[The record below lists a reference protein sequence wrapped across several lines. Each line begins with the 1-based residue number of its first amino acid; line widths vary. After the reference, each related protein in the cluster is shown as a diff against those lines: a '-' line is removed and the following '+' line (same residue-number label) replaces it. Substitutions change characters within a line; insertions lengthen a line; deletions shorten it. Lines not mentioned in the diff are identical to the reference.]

1 MMSNCILTTCLGLF
15 VLGSHVFA
23 TPSPTQ
29 LGDVQILAFDDLIT
43 TDNSTTSAALLL
55 SSPVTL
61 SSALNACESL
71 SESLWSPSV
80 LPFTAGLNNSLS
92 YEVYSGRL
100 ASDQLMW
107 ITQSHSASQSKHS
120 ESPAHPGPPHQA
132 PQCQAMDVDGQIH
145 QVSCREKLPSLCS
158 QTAPASNITYADNSP
173 AYQISQPVGSQ
184 KLIGYRD
191 FLTFRFMGIR
201 FAAEPERFTYSSVYE
216 GTGTNTAL
224 EPAPE
229 CLTLPNNGSTD
240 CLFLN
245 IWTTSLPGPSAKKEL
260 KPVMVYIY
268 GGGFTTGSASNPTND
283 GGNLAA
289 RGDVVVVDI
298 AYRLSTLGFLALDD
312 GVHNGN
318 YFLSDQI
325 AGLEWVQK
333 YIENFGGD
341 PSRVTV
347 FGESAGAESVN
358 ALIASPKGK
367 DLFHGAIL
375 QSNYYQPYVPLAA
388 AINQTTN
395 PILNETGCATAA
407 DQLACLQAYNV
418 TALLSLKTVFNYPV
432 VDSTYLVSDFI
443 DLNSTTTITNRV
455 PVVMGVNRDEE
466 GVLGTVYPTTNLTT
480 GIDDLAAANHLDASS
495 ILDSNLFPL
504 GTSNTDNAT
513 LDVFNTTTRIS
524 TDLSFRC
531 FNQFEAY
538 AGVKDG
544 VLPNIWFYEFNR
556 TYQDPAYNP
565 NLVCAAPVTPSH
577 PYGDPSQEYFKCHA
591 GDLAN
596 TFGNVARV
604 GFPDRDGLDA
614 KFGQLMTDYWT
625 SFARNLDPNPDM
637 DYLKARGYWN
647 TINQIETSGPWE
659 KVDAAQPRMMEL
671 QWNSVMM
678 PFRDVE
684 QCAAL
689 GFPLTY
695 LTQ

>member
-1 MMSNCILTTCLGLF
+1 MNE
-15 VLGSHVFA
+15 A
-23 TPSPTQ
+23 
-29 LGDVQILAFDDLIT
+29 

-55 SSPVTL
+55 RSSVTL

-71 SESLWSPSV
+71 SESLWSPSI
-80 LPFTAGLNNSLS
+80 LPYTAGLNNSLA
-92 YEVYSGRL
+92 YEVYGGRL
-100 ASDQLMW
+100 ASNQLMW
-107 ITQSHSASQSKHS
+107 ITQSHSTWPSKHLG
-120 ESPAHPGPPHQA
+120 PPGPPHQA
-132 PQCQAMDVDGQIH
+132 PECQAMDVHGQIH
-145 QVSCREKLPSLCS
+145 QISCKEKLPTLCS

-173 AYQISQPVGSQ
+173 PYQISQSVGSQ
-184 KLIGYRD
+184 ILVGYRD
-191 FLTFRFMGIR
+191 FLTFRFMGVR
-201 FAAEPERFTYSSVYE
+201 FAAEPKRFTYSSVYE
-216 GTGTNTAL
+216 GTGTNSAL

-245 IWTTSLPGPSAKKEL
+245 IWTTGLPGPGKKDL

-298 AYRLSTLGFLALDD
+298 AYRLSTLGFLALND

-341 PSRVTV
+341 PTRVTI

-367 DLFHGAIL
+367 GLFHGAIL
-375 QSNYYQPYVPLAA
+375 QSNYFQPYVPLAT
-388 AINQTTN
+388 AINQTTV
-395 PILNETGCATAA
+395 PILSQTGCTTAA
-407 DQLACLQAYNV
+407 DQLACLQAYNA
-418 TALLSLKTVFNYPV
+418 TALIGLKTVFNYPV
-432 VDSTYLVSDFI
+432 VDGTYLVSDFI
-443 DLNSTTTITNRV
+443 DLNSTTNITNRV

-466 GVLGTVYPTTNLTT
+466 GVLGTVYPTTDLTT
-480 GIDDLAAANHLDASS
+480 GIDDIAAANHLNASS
-495 ILDSNLFPL
+495 ILDSGLFPL
-504 GTSNTDNAT
+504 GTSRTNNAT

-531 FNQFEAY
+531 VNQFEAY

-625 SFARNLDPNPDM
+625 SFARNLDPNPDVE
-637 DYLKARGYWN
+637 YLKVRGYWN
-647 TINQIETSGPWE
+647 TINQIEKSGPWE
-659 KVDAAQPRMMEL
+659 KVGAAQPRMMEL

-684 QCAAL
+684 QCAVL
-689 GFPLTY
+689 GYPLDY

>member
-1 MMSNCILTTCLGLF
+1 MGKRILTSCLGLL
-15 VLGSHVFA
+15 VLGRCVFA
-23 TPSPTQ
+23 TPSTTQ
-29 LGDVQILAFDDLIT
+29 LGSVTILAADDLIT
-43 TDNSTTSAALLL
+43 TNNNKTSAALLL
-55 SSPVTL
+55 GTPLTL
-61 SSALNACESL
+61 ASALTACESL
-71 SESLWSPSV
+71 HENLWSLSL
-80 LPFTAGLNNSLS
+80 LPFTAGLNNSLA
-92 YEVYSGRL
+92 YEVFSGRV
-100 ASDQLMW
+100 ASSQLFW
-107 ITQSHSASQSKHS
+107 TGQSQSQPSSSKYAGSPSHSK
-120 ESPAHPGPPHQA
+120 PPHQP
-132 PQCQAMDVDGQIH
+132 PQCQAIDVNGDTH
-145 QVSCREKLPSLCS
+145 HVSCKERLPVLCS
-158 QTAPASNITYADNSP
+158 QTASASNITYADNSP
-173 AYQISQPVGSQ
+173 PYQISQAVGFQ
-184 KLIGYRD
+184 TLVGYRD
-191 FLTFRFMGIR
+191 FLTFRFMGVR
-201 FAAEPERFTYSSVYE
+201 FAAEPERFTYSSIYE
-216 GTGTNTAL
+216 GTGTNDAL

-245 IWTTSLPGPSAKKEL
+245 IWTTSLPRPGAKQNL

-325 AGLEWVQK
+325 AALEWVQK
-333 YIENFGGD
+333 HIERFGGD
-341 PSRVTV
+341 PSRVTI

-358 ALIASPKGK
+358 ALMASPKGK
-367 DLFHGAIL
+367 GLFHGAIL
-375 QSNYYQPYVPLAA
+375 QSNYYQPYVPLVTAV
-388 AINQTTN
+388 NQSTT
-395 PILNETGCATAA
+395 PILNLVGCRDAA
-407 DQLACLQAYNV
+407 DQLACLQAYNA
-418 TALLSLKTVFNYPV
+418 TELLGLKTVFNYPV
-432 VDSTYLVSDFI
+432 VDGTYLVSEFI
-443 DLNSTTTITNRV
+443 DLNSTTDITNRV
-455 PVVMGVNRDEE
+455 PVIMGVNRDEE

-480 GIDDLAAANHLDASS
+480 GIDDIAAANHLNASDIPAS
-495 ILDSNLFPL
+495 DLFPL
-504 GTSNTDNAT
+504 GTSDNNNAT
-513 LDVFNTTTRIS
+513 LNVFNTTTRIS
-524 TDLSFRC
+524 TDVSFRC
-531 FNQFEAY
+531 SNQFEAY

-614 KFGQLMTDYWT
+614 KFGQLITDYWT

-637 DYLKARGYWN
+637 AYLKVRGYWN
-647 TINQIETSGPWE
+647 TIEQIEKSGAWE
-659 KVDAAQPRMMEL
+659 KVDVEQPMMMEL

-678 PFRDVE
+678 PFRDIE
-684 QCAAL
+684 QCAVL
-689 GFPLTY
+689 GYPLDF
-695 LTQ
+695 LTR